1 MREAG
6 GRGALCFDWVTRP
19 PDAVLAFPFRA
30 TVNGPA
36 SACGFPLRA
45 MQARAERW

>member
-6 GRGALCFDWVTRP
+6 GRGVLCFDWVTRP
-19 PDAVLAFPFRA
+19 PDAVLAFPIRA
-30 TVNGPA
+30 IVNGRA

-45 MQARAERW
+45 IQATAER

>member
-30 TVNGPA
+30 TVNGRA
-36 SACGFPLRA
+36 SACGLPPWA
-45 MQARAERW
+45 IQATAERW